1 MNRIAKTV
9 LAIVLLFPT
18 NILLSQEVP
27 QGIYYQAVARGESGT
42 ELIETSLVVRI
53 NVEDEDNIIYTELHS
68 PTTDSFGLFE
78 LFIGAGDVELGDF
91 STVLWGEQNHFLNVE
106 LDLGDGFIDVSTTQ
120 FLSVPYSLYS
130 ARAASADNVNDADA
144 DPNNEL
150 IQNFSING
158 TDLEITENGTTWSV
172 PLIDFADDADADPN
186 NELIQNFSLNG
197 TDLELTENG
206 TTWSVP
212 LDDFADDGDWNINTG
227 NASLTS
233 EGFNVGINTTNPS
246 STLDVNGSIGLN
258 TMLVI
263 SDPNETIEAN
273 LGVDDSV
280 LLCDVIS
287 GPIIARLPD
296 AELCGGRTYFVKRF
310 DSSNNNYGFS
320 SGTTV
325 TVVPISGQSIDNKP
339 TLELDKN
346 TWEQLTIISNGSNW
360 YILSYNT
367 NPQ

>member
-172 PLIDFADDADADPN
+172 PIIDFADDADADPN
-186 NELIQNFSLNG
+186 NELWSP
-197 TDLELTENG
+197 EL
-206 TTWSVP
+206 
-212 LDDFADDGDWNINTG
+212 
-227 NASLTS
+227 
-233 EGFNVGINTTNPS
+233 
-246 STLDVNGSIGLN
+246 
-258 TMLVI
+258 
-263 SDPNETIEAN
+263 
-273 LGVDDSV
+273 
-280 LLCDVIS
+280 
-287 GPIIARLPD
+287 
-296 AELCGGRTYFVKRF
+296 
-310 DSSNNNYGFS
+310 
-320 SGTTV
+320 
-325 TVVPISGQSIDNKP
+325 
-339 TLELDKN
+339 
-346 TWEQLTIISNGSNW
+346 
-360 YILSYNT
+360 
-367 NPQ
+367 

>member
-130 ARAASADNVNDADA
+130 ARAASADNVN
-144 DPNNEL
+144 
-150 IQNFSING
+150 
-158 TDLEITENGTTWSV
+158 
-172 PLIDFADDADADPN
+172 DADADPN

>member
-9 LAIVLLFPT
+9 LAIVLLFST

-42 ELIETSLVVRI
+42 ELIETSLIVRI

-158 TDLEITENGTTWSV
+158 TDLELTENAETWSI
-172 PLIDFADDADADPN
+172 PLID
-186 NELIQNFSLNG
+186 LS
-197 TDLELTENG
+197 
-206 TTWSVP
+206 
-212 LDDFADDGDWNINTG
+212 DDGDWNINTG
-227 NASLTS
+227 NSTLTT
-233 EGFNVGINTTNPS
+233 EGFSVGVNNTNPS
-246 STLDVNGSIGLN
+246 STFEVNGSFGLN
-258 TMLVI
+258 TMTVL
-263 SDPNETIEAN
+263 SDINETIEAD
-273 LGVDDSV
+273 LGRDDSV
-280 LLCDVIS
+280 VLCDVAAGS
-287 GPIIARLPD
+287 IIANLPD
-296 AELCGGRTYFVKRF
+296 AELCSGRTYFIKRF

-325 TVVPISGQSIDNKP
+325 TVAPISGQSIDNKP

-346 TWEQLTIISNGSNW
+346 TWEQLTIISDGSNW